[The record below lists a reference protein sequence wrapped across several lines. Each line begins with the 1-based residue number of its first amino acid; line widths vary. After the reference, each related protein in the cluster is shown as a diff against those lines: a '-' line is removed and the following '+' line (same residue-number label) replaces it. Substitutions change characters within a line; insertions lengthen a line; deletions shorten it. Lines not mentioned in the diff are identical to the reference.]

1 MRLERTV
8 LLGATWGLLRTGLL
22 LLGDYVSSLAVDSA
36 FYGEYKR
43 ATLQLVIL
51 ASIGISVLVGYSL
64 ASIRKALI
72 ALLLAQ
78 LVGFPVGLST
88 CSSIL
93 TRPVSTH
100 TRPVIILVDRAR

>member
-1 MRLERTV
+1 MGSVADRSTPLRGLRFEFGGRF
-8 LLGATWGLLRTGLL
+8 GLLWG
-22 LLGDYVSSLAVDSA
+22 VQ
-36 FYGEYKR
+36 R